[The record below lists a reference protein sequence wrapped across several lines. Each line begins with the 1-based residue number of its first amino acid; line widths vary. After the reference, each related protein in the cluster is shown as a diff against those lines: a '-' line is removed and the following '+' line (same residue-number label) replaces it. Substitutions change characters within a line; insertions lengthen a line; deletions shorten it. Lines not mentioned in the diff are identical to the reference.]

1 MSDPISTGAAAR
13 ILGTSRQHVVNLVN
27 RGVLRRYGSG
37 THRRVRRADVEA
49 LLGSPLSRDARQSLW
64 LHRAVAGRV
73 AADPEAA
80 IARACRNLELMA
92 SAAGRRS
99 PWLARW
105 EEVLA
110 AGPERVLRVLTDA
123 DSPLAVELRQNSPFA
138 GLLSEAE
145 RRLLLEAFRRVDA
158 GRA

>member
-1 MSDPISTGAAAR
+1 MAPGPIDEAGGRTVEPPRA
-13 ILGTSRQHVVNLVN
+13 HPW
-27 RGVLRRYGSG
+27 
-37 THRRVRRADVEA
+37 RRVPA
-49 LLGSPLSRDARQSLW
+49 P
-64 LHRAVAGRV
+64 
-73 AADPEAA
+73 PEAA
-80 IARACRNLELMA
+80 IARACRTLELMA

-99 PWLARW
+99 PWLAHW

-158 GRA
+158 RRAWTA